1 MNSTTATTNR
11 CRITGQASCRR
22 CWRRRKGFG
31 PFTGKQIILAT
42 VVGYELGTRIG
53 NTVSPHA
60 FNRGFHP
67 CGLTSTFAAAAT
79 MGKLL
84 KLNVDQFVNALG
96 LAGSQAAGLMASQY
110 GAMAKRFHSGKAA
123 QNGMLAA
130 MLAGEGLT
138 GVRNVLE
145 APYGG
150 FCSTYAEKY
159 DLSYATERARQGIRD
174 AAQWLQAAI
183 RRWPAA
189 MLRSM
194 RCAPSARSMV

>member
-1 MNSTTATTNR
+1 MRICLPRSSARPSSASSTA
-11 CRITGQASCRR
+11 
-22 CWRRRKGFG
+22 
-31 PFTGKQIILAT
+31 L
-42 VVGYELGTRIG
+42 
-53 NTVSPHA
+53 
-60 FNRGFHP
+60 
-67 CGLTSTFAAAAT
+67 AAAAT

-84 KLNVDQFVNALG
+84 KLDVDQFVNALG

-130 MLAGEGLT
+130 LLASEGLT

-159 DLSYATERARQGIRD
+159 DLGYATNGLGQEFE
-174 AAQWLQAAI
+174 
-183 RRWPAA
+183 
-189 MLRSM
+189 MLHNGFKRYSSL
-194 RCAPSARSMV
+194 AS